1 MKTLNGMIGRAMA
14 WTAMLAMALSVGGCS
29 DSDSDNDGPGDVT
42 FPEKDAITVDAG
54 QDRTLTFS
62 ADAEWKLTSNAS
74 WCRFVDGDF
83 VQTTI
88 SGEAGDQSV
97 TIRVSDDNQNS
108 EKDDIA
114 EITMAMGGK
123 SQVIYEITRPRKGA
137 SSLIV
142 KDESGKVIDAENPLL
157 VKGGNITS
165 PVETTVTLEIDD
177 ASAQLGVLTD
187 KTAS

>member
-1 MKTLNGMIGRAMA
+1 MA

-108 EKDDIA
+108 EKDDVA

-123 SQVIYEITRPRKGA
+123 SQVICEITRPRKGA

-142 KDESGKVIDAENPLL
+142 KDESGKVIDTENPRRR
-157 VKGGNITS
+157 S
-165 PVETTVTLEIDD
+165 RWRSTTQVP
-177 ASAQLGVLTD
+177 SSV
-187 KTAS
+187 S

>member
-114 EITMAMGGK
+114 
-123 SQVIYEITRPRKGA
+123 
-137 SSLIV
+137 
-142 KDESGKVIDAENPLL
+142 
-157 VKGGNITS
+157 
-165 PVETTVTLEIDD
+165 
-177 ASAQLGVLTD
+177 
-187 KTAS
+187 